1 MYYSTVVYEVQT
13 LRELD
18 PEVEVREHSG
28 VIFPPGY
35 VVGKSYKETMDP
47 AALGVKAAANDKL
60 KTRNIFQRMAS
71 STEFKKKKN
80 SQSEGR
86 RTEGSAFPYRLA
98 ANLHASLHDADNK
111 VTVL

>member
-1 MYYSTVVYEVQT
+1 MQEILNKRNTPYYSTVVYEVQT

-47 AALGVKAAANDKL
+47 AALGVKVAANDKL

-71 STEFKKKKN
+71 CTEF
-80 SQSEGR
+80 
-86 RTEGSAFPYRLA
+86 
-98 ANLHASLHDADNK
+98 
-111 VTVL
+111 